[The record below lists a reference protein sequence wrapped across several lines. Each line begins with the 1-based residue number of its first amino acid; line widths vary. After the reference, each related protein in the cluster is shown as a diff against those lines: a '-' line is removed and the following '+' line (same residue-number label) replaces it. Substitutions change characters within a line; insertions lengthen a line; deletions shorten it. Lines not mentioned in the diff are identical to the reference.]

1 MIRNIFLSLCSALA
15 LTCPATQ
22 VTTDRFDLGYPDR
35 AALSIPK
42 EFSYDGT
49 PKLILYET
57 GSSTTN
63 WMRVFNENLEMT
75 DEIRLDDR
83 VFNYQLTYRD
93 EARNI
98 TSINEVNTNVSCQF
112 KSYDDFIQS
121 EKNLNPNFNESQL
134 IIIESSNGDKK
145 ISLDYGNDR
154 YTNNKRMY
162 FAFDRF
168 GYKYPKV
175 YFIVSNNAVT
185 GYRANYEVTY
195 SDWVTLSTHTEDCSA
210 KLQCMQLC
218 NVNLNH
224 GDGKADSFFMA
235 SQTLFNKDNRYEYIM
250 PKFKLSAKGNVSSN
264 PDVNFGNNEENEIV
278 DSRTVVASVEN
289 ELALAGFQILENGSV
304 VADLDFEDGFEGYI
318 TTDYAYVVTI
328 GNSVYLAFN
337 GSNNGEQSTIFY
349 KINRDAGSVDKVK
362 VIPSSMSVFPSVANQ
377 GCEINV
383 KFNDEN
389 EMGSEIIVTSA
400 TGMCVANLQVAKN
413 KKSTPMHLNAL
424 SGIYFVSRIQN
435 GQITETKRI
444 ILK

>member
-1 MIRNIFLSLCSALA
+1 M
-15 LTCPATQ
+15 
-22 VTTDRFDLGYPDR
+22 
-35 AALSIPK
+35 
-42 EFSYDGT
+42 
-49 PKLILYET
+49 
-57 GSSTTN
+57 
-63 WMRVFNENLEMT
+63 
-75 DEIRLDDR
+75 
-83 VFNYQLTYRD
+83 
-93 EARNI
+93 
-98 TSINEVNTNVSCQF
+98 
-112 KSYDDFIQS
+112 
-121 EKNLNPNFNESQL
+121 
-134 IIIESSNGDKK
+134 
-145 ISLDYGNDR
+145 
-154 YTNNKRMY
+154 
-162 FAFDRF
+162 
-168 GYKYPKV
+168 
-175 YFIVSNNAVT
+175 
-185 GYRANYEVTY
+185 
-195 SDWVTLSTHTEDCSA
+195 
-210 KLQCMQLC
+210 
-218 NVNLNH
+218 
-224 GDGKADSFFMA
+224 
-235 SQTLFNKDNRYEYIM
+235 
-250 PKFKLSAKGNVSSN
+250 SSN